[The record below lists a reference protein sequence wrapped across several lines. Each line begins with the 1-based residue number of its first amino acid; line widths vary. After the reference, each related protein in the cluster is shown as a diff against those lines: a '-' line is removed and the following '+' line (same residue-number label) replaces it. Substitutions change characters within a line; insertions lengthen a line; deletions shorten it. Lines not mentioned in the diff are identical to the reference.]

1 MRVGLADDSG
11 IFREGLEMLLQA
23 ADIEVTC
30 RAPDGVTLL
39 ASIEEQHPDAVIL
52 DVRLPPHFTDEGLR
66 LAEEISASYP
76 DIGILVLSTYAE
88 TSYAV
93 RLMQASDGAVGY
105 LLKDRVAD
113 VEQLVDALAR
123 VRKGEAVIDPTIV
136 SQLFARQTA
145 STIGALTP
153 RERDVLAL
161 MAEGRSNAGI
171 GDVLHLS
178 ARTVEAY
185 VNGIFTKL
193 QIVPGEAHNRRVLAV
208 IKWLRG

>member
-1 MRVGLADDSG
+1 VRVGLADDSG
-11 IFREGLEMLLQA
+11 IFREGLELLLQA

-30 RAPDGVTLL
+30 RAPDGATLL
-39 ASIEEQHPDAVIL
+39 ASIPVQRPDAIIL
-52 DVRLPPHFTDEGLR
+52 DVRMPPNFTDEGLK
-66 LAEEISASYP
+66 LAEQISAQYP

-113 VEQLVDALAR
+113 VEQLVDALER
-123 VRKGEAVIDPTIV
+123 VRKGEAVIDPKIV

-145 STIGALTP
+145 TAMGALTP
-153 RERDVLAL
+153 REREVLAL

-171 GDVLHLS
+171 GEILHLS

-193 QIVPGEAHNRRVLAV
+193 EIVPGEAHNRRVLAV
-208 IKWLRG
+208 IRWLRG